1 MNINFSKEDLAFKD
15 EVKNWLDNEYPSHVK
30 EKTDKGITISKEDLI
45 DFHKALSKKGW
56 MGYNWPTEY
65 GGTGWSASKLYIF
78 NKELGLAG
86 CPPIL
91 PFGVGMVGPVI
102 YTFGNNE
109 QKDRF
114 LPDILNFNTWW
125 CQGYSEPG
133 SGSDLASLKTKA
145 VLRNDLDE
153 DYYVVNG
160 SKTWTTLAQNAD
172 WIFCLVRTDNS
183 GIKQEGIS
191 FLLIDMKSPGIEVK
205 PIITIDGDHEVNS
218 VFFTDVK
225 VPAKNLIGE
234 EGKGWTYA
242 KFLLAHERFGI
253 AGVGASMRSLNR
265 LKDIIS
271 QLDNEDLQRKVN
283 QLEIDL
289 SAIEI
294 TELRLLSALENGGHP
309 GAESSILKIK
319 GTEMQQALSELFVEA
334 SGEYA
339 LMYPGPHGYENNYK
353 PAGPDYAAEG
363 LSAFLNMRKTSIY
376 GGSNEIQKN
385 ILSKFVLG
393 V

>member
-1 MNINFSKEDLAFKD
+1 MTDHPKDLHDPGLGFRTRSPD
-15 EVKNWLDNEYPSHVK
+15 PTLDRTNEELWYRGLLLGVLH
-30 EKTDKGITISKEDLI
+30 
-45 DFHKALSKKGW
+45 A
-56 MGYNWPTEY
+56 
-65 GGTGWSASKLYIF
+65 
-78 NKELGLAG
+78 LGLGAWRIVCEDYIIDPEDYVLARG
-86 CPPIL
+86 DYPNARGDCIL
-91 PFGVGMVGPVI
+91 V
-102 YTFGNNE
+102 
-109 QKDRF
+109 KRF
-114 LPDILNFNTWW
+114 LPDILASNVWW

-145 VLRNDLDE
+145 VKRNDLDE
-153 DYYVVNG
+153 EYYVVNG
-160 SKTWTTLAQNAD
+160 AKTWTTLAQNAD
-172 WIFCLVRTDNS
+172 WIFCLVRTDSS

-205 PIITIDGDHEVNS
+205 PIITIDGDHEVNT
-218 VFFTDVK
+218 VFFSDVK

-253 AGVGASMRSLNR
+253 AAVGSSMRELDR
-265 LKDIIS
+265 LKKIVNDI
-271 QLDNEDLQRKVN
+271 DNDDLRKKVGE
-283 QLEIDL
+283 LEVSL
-289 SAIEI
+289 SALEI
-294 TELRLLSALENGGHP
+294 TELRLLSELENGGHP

-319 GTEMQQALSELFVEA
+319 GTEMQQKISELFVEA

-339 LMYPGPHGYENNYK
+339 LMYPGPHGYGSNDK
-353 PAGPDYAAEG
+353 PAGPDYAANG
-363 LSAFLNMRKTSIY
+363 LSAFLNLRKTSIY

>member
-1 MNINFSKEDLAFKD
+1 MDLKFSDSDITFRQEVIDFLAA
-15 EVKNWLDNEYPSHVK
+15 EYPSDIK
-30 EKTDKGITISKEDLI
+30 EKQDKRIPLDKDEIVRWQKILNE
-45 DFHKALSKKGW
+45 KGW
-56 MGYNWPTEY
+56 FTINWPVQYSGQEELSVTQ
-65 GGTGWSASKLYIF
+65 KYILQE
-78 NKELGLAG
+78 ELAKANT
-86 CPPIL
+86 PTTI
-91 PFGVGMVGPVI
+91 PFGVGMCAPVL
-102 YTFGNNE
+102 YSFGTEE
-109 QKDRF
+109 QKQKF
-114 LPDILNFNTWW
+114 LPSIQNSDVWW

-145 VLRNDLDE
+145 VKEGDH
-153 DYYVVNG
+153 YIVNG
-160 SKTWTTLAQNAD
+160 AKTWTTLAQNAD

-191 FLLIDMKSPGIEVK
+191 FLLIDMKTPGIEVK
-205 PIITIDGDHEVNS
+205 PIITIDGEHEVNS
-218 VFFTDVK
+218 VFFSDVK
-225 VPAKNLIGE
+225 VPAENLVGE

-253 AGVGASMRSLNR
+253 AGVGASMRQLNR

-271 QLDNEDLQRKVN
+271 KLDNSELQRKVN
-283 QLEIDL
+283 ELEIAL

-319 GTEMQQALSELFVEA
+319 GTEMQQNLSELFVEA
-334 SGEYA
+334 AGEYA
-339 LMYPGPHGYENNYK
+339 LMYPGPHGYESNDK

-363 LSAFLNMRKTSIY
+363 LSGFLNLRKTSIY